1 MKTTT
6 TAKTPAAAK
15 KSKLPKLS
23 RETVNHLKDLYEQ
36 DDKQPFYALVV
47 ALRKNRWPLR
57 AIADAL
63 GKSRSIVNIWETKL
77 DPRTPVPVA
86 EDLPEV
92 INEQVKPIYMRY
104 TIPEDEAV
112 RLAVLT
118 AKASRVRRF
127 TAPDSPGRV
136 AAKQL
141 EEALYEHRKKGAS
154 LNNLRIACG
163 VSRRAVAQRLEKY
176 IADHPELKGEAAALL
191 TESEPEA
198 EKASA

>member
-6 TAKTPAAAK
+6 TPKNPS
-15 KSKLPKLS
+15 KSKLPRLS
-23 RETVNHLKDLYEQ
+23 RETVNQLKDLRDQ

-63 GKSRSIVNIWETKL
+63 GVSRSIVNIWETKL
-77 DPRTPVPVA
+77 DPRTPIPEA

-104 TIPEDEAV
+104 TIDEDEAV
-112 RLAVLT
+112 KLAVLT
-118 AKASRVRRF
+118 QRASKVRRF
-127 TAPDSPGRV
+127 TAPNSPARL
-136 AAKQL
+136 AAKEL
-141 EEALYEHRKKGAS
+141 EERLYHHRKAGAS
-154 LNNLRIACG
+154 LNTLRVACG

-176 IADHPELKGEAAALL
+176 IADHPEVSAEGIL
-191 TESEPEA
+191 TETEA